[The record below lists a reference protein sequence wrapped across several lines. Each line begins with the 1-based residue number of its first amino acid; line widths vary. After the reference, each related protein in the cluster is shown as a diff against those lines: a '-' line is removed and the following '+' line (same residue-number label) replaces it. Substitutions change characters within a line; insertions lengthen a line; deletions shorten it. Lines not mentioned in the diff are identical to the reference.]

1 MENLFFEERKS
12 KIESLQKNINIITVE
27 SKVRKPHPSIK
38 TLFNGSHPKNRK
50 NLKKLDIRLNNIKK
64 NEKINLS
71 PKRESIQ
78 SLIKISK
85 TEEFL
90 TQEKPNNYN
99 GIKIIPLKNFSSSS
113 TLYSLNNN
121 NNNNN
126 YNNNNSNNFMNGNN
140 SNMNSNNNLINLD
153 LAYLN
158 SADSLPL
165 LKEKKMSTKK
175 KSIIE
180 IQKEKDL
187 NELYQEYVH
196 NVSKSKFYFTNIEHN
211 RKINSQ

>member
-1 MENLFFEERKS
+1 MENLFFAERKS
-12 KIESLQKNINIITVE
+12 KIESLQKNINIITLE

-121 NNNNN
+121 NNNNF
-126 YNNNNSNNFMNGNN
+126 NNNNSNNLVNGNYT
-140 SNMNSNNNLINLD
+140 NSNNNLINLD

-211 RKINSQ
+211 RKINS

>member
-1 MENLFFEERKS
+1 MENLFFAERKS
-12 KIESLQKNINIITVE
+12 KIESLQKNINIITIE

-64 NEKINLS
+64 TEKINLS

-121 NNNNN
+121 NNNNF
-126 YNNNNSNNFMNGNN
+126 NNNNSNNLVNGNYT
-140 SNMNSNNNLINLD
+140 NSNNNLINLD

-165 LKEKKMSTKK
+165 LKEKKMSAKK